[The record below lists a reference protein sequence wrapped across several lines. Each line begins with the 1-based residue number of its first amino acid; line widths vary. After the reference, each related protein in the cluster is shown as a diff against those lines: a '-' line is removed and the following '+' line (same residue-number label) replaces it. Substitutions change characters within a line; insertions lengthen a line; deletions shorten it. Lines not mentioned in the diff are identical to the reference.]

1 MDGQWLVQAG
11 VVHCAL
17 SGHAWGPTPELAVC
31 WVASSCSQL
40 RMFAPCFWDFPPAAS
55 RSTVSAAGNLPPSS
69 PSVFSFSPFLVKE
82 SSRGDC
88 KVQDRWHQE
97 GKERESEF
105 QQQQEQDVNRNDG
118 FSPAVLLQKT
128 SACHSITDVLILG

>member
-1 MDGQWLVQAG
+1 
-11 VVHCAL
+11 
-17 SGHAWGPTPELAVC
+17 
-31 WVASSCSQL
+31 
-40 RMFAPCFWDFPPAAS
+40 
-55 RSTVSAAGNLPPSS
+55 
-69 PSVFSFSPFLVKE
+69 
-82 SSRGDC
+82 
-88 KVQDRWHQE
+88 VQDRWHQE